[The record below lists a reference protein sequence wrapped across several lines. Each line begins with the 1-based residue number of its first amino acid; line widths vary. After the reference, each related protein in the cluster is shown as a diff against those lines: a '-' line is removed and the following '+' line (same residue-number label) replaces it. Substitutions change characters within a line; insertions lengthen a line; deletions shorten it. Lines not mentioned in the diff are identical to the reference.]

1 MRNFTFE
8 TVSFASLSSISE
20 SPRTYDSIIHLWLDH
35 SCVIEKII
43 TSELYV
49 WMNAINPKPNPKVPN
64 NKDVLKCTY
73 DKVFLARYH
82 YKSDMSSEK
91 VKEKNHC
98 YIRGKN

>member
-1 MRNFTFE
+1 
-8 TVSFASLSSISE
+8 
-20 SPRTYDSIIHLWLDH
+20 
-35 SCVIEKII
+35 
-43 TSELYV
+43 
-49 WMNAINPKPNPKVPN
+49 MNAINPKPNPKVPN